1 MKKHVKKILKS
12 GFALCFLFLFAFVS
26 YAQSEKAES
35 VNVKGEVTSAG
46 HDSETLVSENKNQ
59 EQASALNNG
68 ETEPSAEAIEEPEKE
83 NLFTTIKQ
91 GGWIMYI
98 LLGMFLLGMTLV
110 LERSWRYLKKK
121 AWQKKSVE
129 KRLFEKLANNK
140 KKYKE
145 ELEADL
151 REDMQLYFSDLE
163 NGLNLIHGIGN
174 LAPLIGFF
182 GTVIGMIKAFAAI
195 ATASVVNAKVV
206 AVGIQVALVTTA
218 GGLAVAVLTLSFYHA
233 FAHVVSKQYVHADK
247 IIAALTEKL
256 PPYSEKE

>member
-1 MKKHVKKILKS
+1 MRKHVKKILNL
-12 GFALCFLFLFAFVS
+12 GFTFCFLFAFGL
-26 YAQSEKAES
+26 YAQSEKTES
-35 VNVKGEVTSAG
+35 IKVKDEVSNMNKN
-46 HDSETLVSENKNQ
+46 SETLVSENENQ
-59 EQASALNNG
+59 KASSALNTN
-68 ETEPSAEAIEEPEKE
+68 EAEALPEPEKE

-110 LERSWRYLKKK
+110 LERSWYYLKKK
-121 AWQKKSVE
+121 AWQKKTVETRLYKKSV
-129 KRLFEKLANNK
+129 NNK
-140 KKYKE
+140 KRYKE
-145 ELEADL
+145 ELESDL

-206 AVGIQVALVTTA
+206 AVGIQVALITTA

-247 IIAALTEKL
+247 LIAALTEKL
-256 PPYSEKE
+256 PPYSEKD